1 MNTEVIHARDVIKE
15 FRDRSK
21 GTFRAVNQ
29 VNLDIKQ
36 GEIIALLGP
45 NGAGKSTLIDMILG
59 LTTPTSGTI
68 QAFGSAPR
76 QAIVASKIGAV
87 LQTGGLLGNLT
98 VWETV
103 AMIATTFPN
112 PQLPETVLRRTNL
125 SHLARRRVA
134 KCSGGEQQ
142 RLRFAL
148 ALLPDPDFL
157 ILDEPTAGM
166 DAGARHAFW
175 ETMQEQAQHGKTIMF
190 ATHYIEE
197 AQNFAERIVM
207 MRSGQIVA
215 DDTTH
220 KVRSRAGGRTVSA
233 TFPPDFP
240 TDRIPGVTSLT
251 TNGNRTLLNTGD
263 SDALLRHL
271 INHTPATDIMVSQS
285 SLEDVFLNLTSTET
299 ES

>member
-1 MNTEVIHARDVIKE
+1 M
-15 FRDRSK
+15 
-21 GTFRAVNQ
+21 Q
-29 VNLDIKQ
+29 
-36 GEIIALLGP
+36 
-45 NGAGKSTLIDMILG
+45 
-59 LTTPTSGTI
+59 
-68 QAFGSAPR
+68 
-76 QAIVASKIGAV
+76 SKI
-87 LQTGGLLGNLT
+87 
-98 VWETV
+98 
-103 AMIATTFPN
+103 
-112 PQLPETVLRRTNL
+112 
-125 SHLARRRVA
+125 
-134 KCSGGEQQ
+134 
-142 RLRFAL
+142 
-148 ALLPDPDFL
+148 L

-240 TDRIPGVTSLT
+240 TDRIPGVASLT

-271 INHTPATDIMVSQS
+271 VNHTPATDIMVSQS